1 MRRCIKRKR
10 RGMTHASEGTL
21 VAYLDNEVT
30 AAERAEVE
38 GHLAACEACVAEM
51 RVLSGISGQFR
62 GAVSV
67 LDVPAPVARAHRE
80 IVANREAV
88 ARPGRLDILRLRRAG
103 VASLAKAAG
112 LAVMLAGAASA
123 AIPDSPVRRL
133 VAGAWERVTG
143 LFDRTEQ
150 VYEVPGT
157 PAPPV
162 VAVPDE
168 APVASVS
175 FAPSAGAVR
184 IALREVAAG
193 AQIRVVLV
201 DEELATVRSSGQA
214 EPRFN
219 RGPGRIEASG
229 LGEQITVEIPRS
241 VNSAR
246 VELDGRVLLIK
257 AGASVRTLAPPT
269 SASADEYVFPT
280 GT

>member
-1 MRRCIKRKR
+1 
-10 RGMTHASEGTL
+10 MTHASEGTL
-21 VAYLDNEVT
+21 VAYLDDEVT

-38 GHLAACEACVAEM
+38 GHLAACDACVAEM
-51 RVLSGISGQFR
+51 RVLSGLSGQFT
-62 GAVSV
+62 GAVSL

-80 IVANREAV
+80 MLANRERV
-88 ARPGRLDILRLRRAG
+88 ARPGRLGILQLRRAG

-133 VAGAWERVTG
+133 VAGAWDRVTG

-150 VYEVPGT
+150 VYDVAGT
-157 PAPPV
+157 GASPV
-162 VAVPDE
+162 VPEE
-168 APVASVS
+168 APVASAS

-184 IALREVAAG
+184 ISLREVEPG
-193 AQIRVVLV
+193 AQIRVLLV
-201 DEELATVRSSGQA
+201 DEDQATVRSSGQA
-214 EPRFN
+214 EPRFS
-219 RGPGRIEASG
+219 RASGRLEASG
-229 LGEQITVEIPRS
+229 LGEQITIEIPRS

-257 AGASVRTLAPPT
+257 AGASVRALAPTT
-269 SASADEYVFPT
+269 SASADEFVFRS